1 MRAHPA
7 TLMLITWGVAF
18 LLLNLLPFHIVNR
31 ELSIF
36 GYAMIALA
44 LMCFCGGAL
53 LRSPIV
59 PVSPQARSIAPDFQ
73 RSDVV
78 TSIVALIAI
87 ASAVWELRSGADL
100 DALWQI
106 RNARAGA
113 IISGENSGSSLSFQ
127 ILFMLSP
134 IAYTIIAREIVFR
147 PVINLVRLGIFG
159 FGPLIGSALAL
170 GGRGPLLFGITFAFF
185 AYLSRPK
192 APRVRARK
200 QMAPRT
206 VFLTTVS
213 IVFALVALNYFA
225 TVFFV
230 RAGDAGAQGMLDLTG
245 DTWGV
250 SFDGPVAEMMKS
262 TLGVGTTYLIFV
274 FVWYLVQG
282 IVISNVLF
290 TSYVDAPH
298 LGVYGVELVTAVFRR
313 IDGNFVAMKFMSLDT
328 LNVVGFLPSAF
339 GSLFVDVLYFAF
351 PVIAFWGYLAG
362 MVYNNTRRSAD
373 ARWALA
379 APFVIQGIVFSLLNT
394 PIGLTN
400 GLVSHGWMILI
411 FILAKPHARRMVAP
425 SRQAFA
431 PRV

>member
-31 ELSIF
+31 DLSVF

-59 PVSPQARSIAPDFQ
+59 AVSPQARSIAPDFQ
-73 RSDVV
+73 RSD
-78 TSIVALIAI
+78 IVFPVIAVIAI
-87 ASAVWELRSGADL
+87 ASALWELRSGADL
-100 DALWQI
+100 DALWQV

-134 IAYTIIAREIVFR
+134 VAYTIIAREIIFR

-170 GGRGPLLFGITFAFF
+170 GGRGPLLFGITFALF

-192 APRVRARK
+192 AAKTRARK
-200 QMAPRT
+200 KMTPRT
-206 VFLTTVS
+206 FVLAGVS

-250 SFDGPVAEMMKS
+250 MFDGPTAEAMKS

-282 IVISNVLF
+282 IVIANVLF
-290 TSYVDAPH
+290 TSYADSPH
-298 LGVYGVELVTAVFRR
+298 LGIYGVELVTALFRR
-313 IDGNFVAMKFMSLDT
+313 IDGNFVAMRFLSLDS

-351 PVIAFWGYLAG
+351 PIIALWGYLTG
-362 MVYNNTRRSAD
+362 MVYNKTRRSAD

-400 GLVSHGWMILI
+400 GLVSHSWMILM
-411 FILAKPHARRMVAP
+411 FIMAKQHTRTAAAP
-425 SRQAFA
+425 SASKLAYRA
-431 PRV
+431 